1 MKLLVVSM
9 SLAMSMLTTILC
21 QSTDLTR
28 FRYHVPAHIQE
39 HIDYVTPGTKLFHL
53 KKLDKIHDTVEN
65 LEKRNDF
72 RLPPIINPAGN
83 TSGIDMDVM

>member
-1 MKLLVVSM
+1 MKLLVVSTL
-9 SLAMSMLTTILC
+9 LAMSKTTTTLC
-21 QSTDLTR
+21 PFIILTR
-28 FRYHVPAHIQE
+28 SRYHVPAHIQE
-39 HIDYVTPGTKLFHL
+39 HIDYVTPGIKLSHFE
-53 KKLDKIHDTVEN
+53 KLEKLHDTIQN